1 MLTRRRFL
9 ECAALAGLTAA
20 LPGGVSAAPA
30 PITKTIPR
38 TGTAVPVIGM
48 GSWLTFDVGDDP
60 AARAQRAQVLATFFE
75 MGGGMIDSS
84 PMYGSSEAVIGHGL
98 AALGKPNTLFAA
110 TKVWTPGQDH
120 GIRQMA
126 ESERLWGVR
135 PFDLLQVHNLLGW
148 EGHLET
154 LTQWKADGRVRH
166 IGITTSHGR
175 RHDELA
181 AIMKTQ
187 PIDFVQLTYNLA
199 DREAEARLLPLA
211 RDKGIAVIVNR
222 PFQRGALIDRLQ
234 GRPFPPAAAEIG
246 AANWAQVL
254 LKWIVAHPAVTCAIP
269 ATTRVDHMKENMGAA
284 RGRMPD
290 ANMRRDI
297 AAYVKSL

>member
-9 ECAALAGLTAA
+9 ECTALAGLAA
-20 LPGGVSAAPA
+20 GLPGGLAAAPA
-30 PITKTIPR
+30 PITRTIPR
-38 TGTAVPVIGM
+38 TGAAVPVIGM
-48 GSWLTFDVGDDP
+48 GSWLTFDVGDDV
-60 AARAQRAQVLATFFE
+60 AARAARTRVLKTFFAL
-75 MGGGMIDSS
+75 GGGMIDSS

-98 AALGKPNTLFAA
+98 AALGKPEGLFSA

-154 LTQWKADGRVRH
+154 LLDWKAQGHVRH

-181 AIMKTQ
+181 RIMTSQ
-187 PIDFVQLTYNLA
+187 PIDFVQLTYNID

-211 RDKGIAVIVNR
+211 AEKGIAVIANR
-222 PFQRGALIDRLQ
+222 PFQRGALMDRLQ
-234 GRPFPPAAAEIG
+234 GRPLPPFAAEIG

-269 ATTRVDHMKENMGAA
+269 ATTRVDHMEENMGAA
-284 RGRMPD
+284 RGPLPD
-290 ANMRRDI
+290 GATRRRI
-297 AAYVKSL
+297 ADYVAAL